1 MSKLIAILIGAVG
14 ALFPVWLTAF
24 HPVLGVVGNI
34 AVLVLAAAMHQD
46 HLRKG
51 EPAIILAMVLF
62 SIVVQL
68 AWAIMA

>member
-1 MSKLIAILIGAVG
+1 MSKFIATLIGAIA
-14 ALFPVWLTAF
+14 ALFPVWLTTF
-24 HPVLGVVGNI
+24 HPMLGVVGNI
-34 AVLVLAAAMHQD
+34 VSLVFVAAMHED

-68 AWAIMA
+68 AWAIVA